1 MSNKLADEI
10 SSAELD
16 ALMKNAISVVESNFD
31 ESHLPAAI
39 RDFVQPISTATCQGT
54 YVTTMMLY
62 GAMPCLTN
70 GAAIRLWTQK
80 ASPLALLVFHI
91 APPQRGKSRLFQ
103 TCEVLMEVC
112 DDIVEQMAHEHAR
125 ALQPEGADELP
136 VQVKSMAIQSC
147 TATEMF
153 FRCSCDYPQ
162 VQAGHGL
169 NQKGVAISCSCCMSR
184 YHL

>member
-1 MSNKLADEI
+1 
-10 SSAELD
+10 
-16 ALMKNAISVVESNFD
+16 
-31 ESHLPAAI
+31 
-39 RDFVQPISTATCQGT
+39 
-54 YVTTMMLY
+54 
-62 GAMPCLTN
+62 
-70 GAAIRLWTQK
+70 
-80 ASPLALLVFHI
+80 
-91 APPQRGKSRLFQ
+91 
-103 TCEVLMEVC
+103 MEVC

>member
-39 RDFVQPISTATCQGT
+39 RDFVQRISTATCQGT
-54 YVTTMMLY
+54 YVTTMMLC

-80 ASPLALLVFHI
+80 ASPLAVWCF
-91 APPQRGKSRLFQ
+91 
-103 TCEVLMEVC
+103 T
-112 DDIVEQMAHEHAR
+112 
-125 ALQPEGADELP
+125 
-136 VQVKSMAIQSC
+136 
-147 TATEMF
+147 
-153 FRCSCDYPQ
+153 
-162 VQAGHGL
+162 
-169 NQKGVAISCSCCMSR
+169 
-184 YHL
+184 